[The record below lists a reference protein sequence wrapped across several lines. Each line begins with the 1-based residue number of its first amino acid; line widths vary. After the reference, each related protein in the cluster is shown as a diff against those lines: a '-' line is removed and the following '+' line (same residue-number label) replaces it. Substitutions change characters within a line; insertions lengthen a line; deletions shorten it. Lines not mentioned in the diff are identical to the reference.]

1 MDKEVKNYEIAFLV
15 KSEEEQ
21 KKLFKIL
28 TDFQLTIINEGK
40 LSKIKLAYPIKKQNF
55 AYFGYLYFSG
65 ASDVVNNLTKFLN
78 NEPSI
83 LRFIIISQPVIEK
96 EKTLEKDSATKKTSG
111 KQTTKTT
118 TISKKNVPIETLSN
132 EALEKK
138 LEEILK

>member
-65 ASDVVNNLTKFLN
+65 APDVVNNLTKFLN
-78 NEPSI
+78 NESSI

-96 EKTLEKDSATKKTSG
+96 EKTLEKDSTTKKTSG
-111 KQTTKTT
+111 KQTAKTT
-118 TISKKNVPIETLSN
+118 TISKKTVPIETLSN
-132 EALEKK
+132 EVLEKK

>member
-1 MDKEVKNYEIAFLV
+1 MDQEFKNYEIAFLL

-21 KKLFKIL
+21 KKLLKIL
-28 TDFQLTIINEGK
+28 ADFQLNIINEGK

-65 ASDVVNNLTKFLN
+65 TPDVINNLTKVLN
-78 NEPSI
+78 NESNI

-96 EKTLEKDSATKKTSG
+96 EKILEKDSTIKKTSAR
-111 KQTTKTT
+111 QTTKTSPFT
-118 TISKKNVPIETLSN
+118 KKTVSVETLSN